1 MEEKTIA
8 LGVLVIVA
16 VIALCSCALIYKNST
31 ALAVYEQPANNKPL
45 FLTTSTYV
53 EDFNLCKQYIC
64 GYTFGSYGE
73 GEHADIIGVEEI
85 EGNLICG
92 CPDGRSFQIRPDRIE
107 VETF

>member
-8 LGVLVIVA
+8 MGVLVIVA
-16 VIALCSCALIYKNST
+16 VIALCSCVMIYKNST

-53 EDFNLCKQYIC
+53 EGFNLCKQYVC
-64 GYTFGSYGE
+64 GYELGAYGE
-73 GEHADIIGVEEI
+73 GERADIIGFEQI
-85 EGNLICG
+85 EGNLVCG
-92 CPDGRSFQIRPDRIE
+92 CPDGRTFQIRPDRIE